1 MARFMDESTVQWI
14 NGQKYVVEWRQ
25 MSDEWKGEHMDR
37 WLVGWTSVWEDRLM
51 DKWVNRCV

>member
-14 NGQKYVVEWRQ
+14 NGQKHVVEWRQ

-37 WLVGWTSVWEDRLM
+37 WLVG
-51 DKWVNRCV
+51 